1 MGFLEEKEYALE
13 KRKVKVL
20 GQKYLKGEKKNV
32 GMKAIYARNSRDN
45 KVKESNDEGQ
55 TKDTTVKH
63 AGNPG
68 WLEEVNGDRSA
79 VPGCEMLEENTEF
92 SRLSP

>member
-45 KVKESNDEGQ
+45 KVKESNDEG
-55 TKDTTVKH
+55 
-63 AGNPG
+63 
-68 WLEEVNGDRSA
+68 
-79 VPGCEMLEENTEF
+79 
-92 SRLSP
+92 